1 MRQARLSAKAAWFAV
16 WLTIV
21 GLMMLLA
28 AQMQA
33 VGFPLNGPVSNNG
46 DYLAEMVEGGAY
58 RWTPDRMP
66 LHVYIADGSG
76 VSAYRPQLKQL
87 MRDAFN
93 SWMQAAA
100 GKLSWVEVSDPRQA
114 DIVTNWSDSISIRN
128 GQLEAGRTTAVTQ
141 TDRRTGERSLVA
153 ADVKILTR
161 IGAKVFSDDEIRKT
175 TLHEIGH
182 ALGLQGHS
190 HLSSDIMY
198 ASLSRNQVPFLQDR
212 DAATI
217 SHLYAGYPLAG
228 TDSGAGQ
235 MARRLPP
242 WLQGGVPEV
251 AMSPRPRRNV
261 QGAWQGANAPF
272 AQFNGSGVDPD
283 SAPFA
288 QGNFRRRRAGGGYGG
303 GSGYGGGNRFGGYG
317 AGYGGYGGGADSYVP
332 QYAPGY

>member
-1 MRQARLSAKAAWFAV
+1 MRQARLSAKAALFAV

-21 GLMMLLA
+21 GGLMMLLA
-28 AQMQA
+28 AQVQA
-33 VGFPLNGPVSNNG
+33 LGFPLSGPVSSNG

-58 RWTPDRMP
+58 RWTPDHMP
-66 LHVYIADGSG
+66 LRVYIADGSG
-76 VSAYRPQLKQL
+76 VSAYRPQFKQL

-100 GKLSWVEVSDPRQA
+100 GKLSWVEVNDPRQA

-141 TDRRTGERSLVA
+141 TDRRSGERSLVA

-161 IGAKVFSDDEIRKT
+161 IGPKVFSDDEIRKT
-175 TLHEIGH
+175 TLHEVGH

-228 TDSGAGQ
+228 TDSGARQ
-235 MARRLPP
+235 MARRMPP

-251 AMSPRPRRNV
+251 AMSPRARRHM
-261 QGAWQGANAPF
+261 QDAWPGANAPF
-272 AQFNGSGVDPD
+272 AQFSGNNINQ
-283 SAPFA
+283 SGAPFA
-288 QGNFRRRRAGGGYGG
+288 QGNFRRRRGGGGYGG
-303 GSGYGGGNRFGGYG
+303 GGFSGGYGAGYG
-317 AGYGGYGGGADSYVP
+317 AGYGGYGGGQADGYVP
-332 QYAPGY
+332 QY